1 MTSRKFCFRIFNL
14 QLFFSLNP
22 DNNHQDDTPARCSKR
37 STKYKCSAFKAQS
50 IRYHSVTTHP
60 PIHHSQSS
68 LDISQAATVRQ
79 SNPIPTNRNY
89 AQYLTINKY
98 RITHPTNQS
107 PMNNTNNDLLDP
119 ITARTYLTSALS
131 QFLGLTGTSI
141 SIDILKISSENATD
155 TVWIRVPRPD
165 GAAVVAALSSW
176 IGGGSSGSG
185 TVAWRVCGKGNFL
198 NPLIAGDGADLF
210 VP

>member
-1 MTSRKFCFRIFNL
+1 MLKKINKIQMQRL
-14 QLFFSLNP
+14 QSAKHPIPQRHNP
-22 DNNHQDDTPARCSKR
+22 PSNSPLAILPGHISSCNCTP
-37 STKYKCSAFKAQS
+37 
-50 IRYHSVTTHP
+50 I
-60 PIHHSQSS
+60 
-68 LDISQAATVRQ
+68 Q
-79 SNPIPTNRNY
+79 SNPYNQKLCAISNNSP
-89 AQYLTINKY
+89 LMKY
-98 RITHPTNQS
+98 RITHPTNQ
-107 PMNNTNNDLLDP
+107 PPTNNTNNNPLDP
-119 ITARTYLTSALS
+119 LTARTYLTSALS

-185 TVAWRVCGKGNFL
+185 SVAWRVCGKGNFL